1 MGLFVFFYVVSIVYC
16 ALRILAGD
24 YVNIPAF
31 VLYVV
36 SAGAYVVGYLVDE
49 IKAAWRDLA

>member
-1 MGLFVFFYVVSIVYC
+1 MWLFCFFYAISVWYC
-16 ALRILAGD
+16 ALRILAED

-36 SAGAYVVGYLVDE
+36 SAGVFVVGYLVDE

>member
-1 MGLFVFFYVVSIVYC
+1 MGLFCFFYAISIWYC

-24 YVNIPAF
+24 YVNIALF
-31 VLYVV
+31 VLYCVG
-36 SAGAYVVGYLVDE
+36 AGAYVVGYLVGE

>member
-1 MGLFVFFYVVSIVYC
+1 MGLFCFFYVSSVVYC
-16 ALRILAGD
+16 SLRILAGD

-36 SAGAYVVGYLVDE
+36 SAGAVVVDYLVDE